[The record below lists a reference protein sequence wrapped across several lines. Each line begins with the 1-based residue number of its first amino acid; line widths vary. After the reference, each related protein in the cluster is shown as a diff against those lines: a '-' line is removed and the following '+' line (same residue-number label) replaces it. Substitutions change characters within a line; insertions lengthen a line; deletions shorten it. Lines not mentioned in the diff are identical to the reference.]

1 MRFGKSAL
9 SALLLVSSAG
19 LAAGP
24 AHADAVGTGT
34 VSFLGTSCAFTY
46 DWDGGPPPAPLEIR
60 SVAVGADCAAQ
71 GTASGTVTFTG
82 GNSTNFALDIDV
94 VSPIPCSYSGSLQ
107 GTFSGTTS
115 DYPEQALPE
124 TTGNPDCPNPAL
136 IAITTG

>member
-9 SALLLVSSAG
+9 SALLVVSSFG

-24 AHADAVGTGT
+24 ARADAVGTGT

-60 SVAVGADCAAQ
+60 SVTVADDCAAQ
-71 GTASGTVTFTG
+71 GTGSGTVTFTG
-82 GNSTNFALDIDV
+82 GNNASFALNIV
-94 VSPIPCSYSGSLQ
+94 VTSPIPCSYSGSLQ

-115 DYPEQALPE
+115 DYP
-124 TTGNPDCPNPAL
+124 
-136 IAITTG
+136 